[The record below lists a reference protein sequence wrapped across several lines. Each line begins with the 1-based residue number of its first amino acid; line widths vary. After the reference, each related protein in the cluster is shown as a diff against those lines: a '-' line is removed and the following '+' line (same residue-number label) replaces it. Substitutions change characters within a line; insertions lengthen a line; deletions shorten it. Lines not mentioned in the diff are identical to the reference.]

1 MAILFQLTLLALVLY
16 SLLLCIVVPFLYSSA
31 SNWGQAKNVL
41 LVGSLLWVGLVIGVG
56 VLNFLK

>member
-1 MAILFQLTLLALVLY
+1 MAILFQLTLLVLVLY

-31 SNWGQAKNVL
+31 SNWSQAKNVL
-41 LVGSLLWVGLVIGVG
+41 LVGSLVWVGLVIGVG